1 MAKITEKD
9 VVNYLIA
16 NWERLFNREDMYVDG
31 KPFFHHSKE
40 YRVTPLWRC
49 DMLNYIEMPHPK
61 DESLIFKSPV
71 YTEVKYNHNGRDLVY
86 ELQKGLNFVNRNC
99 YKDFPR
105 SIAVIADDTLDATTL
120 RYIKDNNIL
129 FYQYDF
135 DSFDLDTLT
144 IRKVDIEE
152 LPV

>member
-1 MAKITEKD
+1 METNLTKYKKD
-9 VVNYLIA
+9 IDILI
-16 NWERLFNREDMYVDG
+16 E
-31 KPFFHHSKE
+31 
-40 YRVTPLWRC
+40 
-49 DMLNYIEMPHPK
+49 
-61 DESLIFKSPV
+61 
-71 YTEVKYNHNGRDLVY
+71 NGY

-152 LPV
+152 LQV